1 MSRSPRAPHGAG
13 IAGGNSTCT
22 SPKAVV
28 ERERHE
34 RYRPW
39 KAPSTSLRLV
49 PLPLRGRTVN
59 ADTA

>member
-13 IAGGNSTCT
+13 ITGGNSTCT

-28 ERERHE
+28 ERERRK

-39 KAPSTSLRLV
+39 QAPSTSFAGPPPPPGEDLYV
-49 PLPLRGRTVN
+49 
-59 ADTA
+59 DTA